1 MCVAGKATPLQVPNS
16 AHAGGI
22 GAGGAKIKYV
32 FKFFSCEMICKVQL
46 MANDNGISRVSQ
58 LVSIILGLILII
70 G

>member
-1 MCVAGKATPLQVPNS
+1 MRRFTASGNLELLP
-16 AHAGGI
+16 
-22 GAGGAKIKYV
+22 KIKYV